1 MRFNLWEL
9 HFHGRADYISHKYSY
24 VKYNNEDVEDYY
36 NSQEK
41 ILSFEVVNNNQ
52 FEAHSIL

>member
-1 MRFNLWEL
+1 MNCPMRFNLWEL

-41 ILSFEVVNNNQ
+41 NISYEVVNNNQ
-52 FEAHSIL
+52 F